1 MLARTDD
8 DDGAQH
14 ALLAADMNHS
24 SSDSLHIATGGAL
37 DVKLPSDIKAAK
49 SHQSLYP
56 VPPVLPSSTPSV
68 QVGSETLQSTSTI
81 PVVPETG
88 GTTAATAAI
97 VATPPRFTSS
107 GSVHRSGSMHHPPR
121 AGSTSGKRRS
131 FDSMIRLPGTG
142 SGGGCPMGFTAN
154 PAARD
159 SRSAELIQAPSLS
172 PPNVPSTPV
181 RRVSLAA
188 SVMSGPMR
196 GLSDPRLE
204 EIINRVST
212 SIEDVTGSTAAM
224 AAGRG
229 RRITIREEAD
239 GPAPLPS
246 VPGSLQPSKS
256 TLSRP
261 GARLSVASRPSA
273 LRIPTANSNSSSG
286 EDKTA
291 SIGLP
296 LAASAAA
303 SSSSAALV
311 PSSSVPSSVSTPV
324 HRRSTARS
332 ILAPTAPMDLSWPCR
347 LIIWSLC
354 VVLIVVISVLV
365 TLQAQKI
372 GSTSSTSRWIA

>member
-8 DDGAQH
+8 NDDGIQRP
-14 ALLAADMNHS
+14 LLAANMDSS
-24 SSDSLHIATGGAL
+24 SSDSLHVATGVL
-37 DVKLPSDIKAAK
+37 DMKLPSGIKPAK
-49 SHQSLYP
+49 SHESPFP
-56 VPPVLPSSTPSV
+56 VVPILPSSTPSV
-68 QVGSETLQSTSTI
+68 QVGSETLQSTSTM
-81 PVVPETG
+81 PMVPEQG
-88 GTTAATAAI
+88 GTAAAVAAI

-121 AGSTSGKRRS
+121 VCPASGKRRS
-131 FDSMIRLPGTG
+131 FDSVIRLPGTG
-142 SGGGCPMGFTAN
+142 SGCPMGFTAN

-159 SRSAELIQAPSLS
+159 SRSAELTPAPSSS

-188 SVMSGPMR
+188 SVTSGPVR

-212 SIEDVTGSTAAM
+212 SIEDVTGSTVAM
-224 AAGRG
+224 ASGRV

-261 GARLSVASRPSA
+261 GARLSVGSRPSA
-273 LRIPTANSNSSSG
+273 LRIPTANSNSNPA
-286 EDKTA
+286 EDKIV
-291 SIGLP
+291 SIGSP
-296 LAASAAA
+296 LAVSAAA
-303 SSSSAALV
+303 SASSAALV
-311 PSSSVPSSVSTPV
+311 PSSSVPSVSTPA

-332 ILAPTAPMDLSWPCR
+332 AITAPSSPMDLSWPCR
-347 LIIWSLC
+347 LILWSLC
-354 VVLIVVISVLV
+354 VVSIVVISVLV

-372 GSTSSTSRWIA
+372 GSTTSTSRWVA